1 MRLPFFCF
9 GPPDSSTKEVAITH
23 GACHACRK
31 PMPCKELKTCK
42 KCYRVNYCSA
52 ACQRTEWPQHKLTC
66 NQALDNNTTIR
77 LGRRL
82 VDHTYFH
89 AHLLLYALRSIG
101 PPKFPDED
109 HPFLLMVIVDMIPLF
124 SSQIGTKHVC
134 VKNILAVPV
143 CIVPP
148 EVVDMQ
154 RVTRRNFEH
163 SPVHCVWIVTIG
175 IYPEGKGYRFRLAV
189 LGALNIMVSSAHLP
203 HFSMDLRSRSHGVL
217 RRVNLD
223 MDFIFESINDELRL
237 DVDNYYQLQG

>member
-31 PMPCKELKTCK
+31 PMPRKELKTCK

-89 AHLLLYALRSIG
+89 AHLLLYALRAMG

-124 SSQIGTKHVC
+124 SSQTGIQHVC
-134 VKNILAVPV
+134 
-143 CIVPP
+143 
-148 EVVDMQ
+148 VVDMQ
-154 RVTRRNFEH
+154 RVTLRNFEH
-163 SPVHCVWIVTIG
+163 SPVHCVWIVTTG
-175 IYPEGKGYRFRLAV
+175 IYPEGEGCGFRLAV
-189 LGALNIMVSSAHLP
+189 LGASDIMISSAHLP
-203 HFSMDLRSRSHGVL
+203 HFSMDLRSHSHGVL